1 MTYIRFSYVYKSAV
15 GFLWSNSCFRA
26 PRGRGRSLDNSPVE
40 RQKSRPSSQLDSLFL
55 QRLTMVL
62 LHSLFLVL
70 FVSTL
75 LDPTNASPAAATI
88 TLPHRAEALQEGPI
102 DYPGMMCPTR
112 LAGSVEVTI
121 GGHKMMVPHVEC
133 ITCNAS
139 CGAGGRGR
147 CVQVV
152 DNSSGQ
158 AWKRGCQ
165 CQVPVAEGSRQIYQE
180 E

>member
-1 MTYIRFSYVYKSAV
+1 MLRNF
-15 GFLWSNSCFRA
+15 GFL
-26 PRGRGRSLDNSPVE
+26 L
-40 RQKSRPSSQLDSLFL
+40 
-55 QRLTMVL
+55 
-62 LHSLFLVL
+62 LVL
-70 FVSTL
+70 PISPL
-75 LDPTNASPAAATI
+75 LDPANASPTATI
-88 TLPHRAEALQEGPI
+88 TLPHRAEALQEGTI
-102 DYPGMMCPTR
+102 DVPAMCPTR

-147 CVQVV
+147 CEQVV